1 MSTDTTDEEPAG
13 GAMTLVEHLAELRR
27 RIIICAIAVAVG
39 AVVVF
44 TLWAPIISFLQGPY
58 ADVTS
63 SPENPD
69 GQRLIFTEPA
79 EAFLVRLKV
88 ATYGGIALAMPVLL
102 WQLWRFVTPGLHPN
116 EKRWAV
122 PFVVV
127 SLVLFAAGGVLAWLT
142 LPRALDF
149 LVNDIT
155 GGELQPLLS
164 AGKYLSLVTLIILA
178 FGFAF
183 EFPVLMMFLLLARI
197 VSTATLRRTRR
208 WAIVLIVTAAAVIT
222 PSQDPYTLM
231 FMAVPL
237 YAFYEG
243 VIVIGRILKR

>member
-1 MSTDTTDEEPAG
+1 VSNDTTDEEHAG
-13 GAMTLVEHLAELRR
+13 GAMTLIEHLAELRR

-44 TLWAPIISFLQGPY
+44 TAWAPIINFLQGPY
-58 ADVTS
+58 ADVTATT
-63 SPENPD
+63 ENPD
-69 GQRLIFTEPA
+69 GQQLIFTEPA

-102 WQLWRFVTPGLHPN
+102 WQLWRFVTPGLHRN

-122 PFVVV
+122 PFVTV
-127 SLVLFAAGGVLAWLT
+127 SLLLFAAGAVLAWVT

-178 FGFAF
+178 FGAAF

-197 VSTATLRRTRR
+197 VSTDTLRRMRR
-208 WAIVLIVTAAAVIT
+208 WAIVLIVIAAAVIT

-237 YAFYEG
+237 YVFYEA

>member
-1 MSTDTTDEEPAG
+1 MSTDTTDEEHAG
-13 GAMTLVEHLAELRR
+13 GAMTLIEHLAELRR
-27 RIIICAIAVAVG
+27 RIIICAL
-39 AVVVF
+39 AVVAGAIVVF
-44 TLWAPIISFLQGPY
+44 SLWAPIIDFLQGPY

-69 GQRLIFTEPA
+69 GQQLIFTEPA

-102 WQLWRFVTPGLHPN
+102 WQLWRFITPGLHRN

-122 PFVVV
+122 PFVLV
-127 SLVLFAAGGVLAWLT
+127 SLVLFAGGAVLAWVT

-178 FGFAF
+178 FGAAF
-183 EFPVLMMFLLLARI
+183 EFPVLLMFLLLARV
-197 VSTATLRRTRR
+197 VSTDTLRRTRR
-208 WAIVLIVTAAAVIT
+208 WALVGIVTASAVIT
-222 PSQDPYTLM
+222 PSQDPYTLL

-237 YAFYEG
+237 YIFYEA
-243 VIVIGRILKR
+243 VIIIGRILKR

>member
-1 MSTDTTDEEPAG
+1 MSNDTTDEEHAG
-13 GAMTLVEHLAELRR
+13 GAMTLIEHLAELRR

-44 TLWAPIISFLQGPY
+44 TAWAPIINFLQGPY
-58 ADVTS
+58 ADVTATT
-63 SPENPD
+63 ENPD
-69 GQRLIFTEPA
+69 GQQLIFTEPA

-102 WQLWRFVTPGLHPN
+102 WQLWRFVTPGLHRN

-122 PFVVV
+122 PFVTV
-127 SLVLFAAGGVLAWLT
+127 SLLLFAAGAVLAWVT

-178 FGFAF
+178 FGAAF

-197 VSTATLRRTRR
+197 VSTDTLRRMRR
-208 WAIVLIVTAAAVIT
+208 WAIVLIVIAAAVIT

-237 YAFYEG
+237 YVFYEA